1 MKFRVGVATTYH
13 DEVEVEAETEEEALR
28 IAREMNARGEVAI
41 SGGFSDVD
49 YFVLEPMSH
58 EIERTEKV
66 SPAALGPVVIGT
78 NWYEGFEQRSGKA
91 VHDHFRR
98 G

>member
-49 YFVLEPMSH
+49 YFVLEPMPH
-58 EIERTEKV
+58 EIEKV
-66 SPAALGPVVIGT
+66 AVGAPVVIGT